1 MKMRWLCKLDPVQS
15 KINVEESLNKLQWR
29 RIMEKRKEKEVV
41 ENSMEKTEFNDITEK
56 KVNVNKITTKKF
68 PLMN

>member
-56 KVNVNKITTKKF
+56 KVNVNKITTKKL